1 MRIDVAGADSCPDKC
16 TGAGL
21 GWARGSIGGEL
32 RETAMR
38 MTHLYWYTKGCPF
51 ADEESANR
59 IVSLLYVDAN

>member
-1 MRIDVAGADSCPDKC
+1 MRIVVAGAERCGEKC
-16 TGAGL
+16 TGAG
-21 GWARGSIGGEL
+21 L

>member
-1 MRIDVAGADSCPDKC
+1 
-16 TGAGL
+16 
-21 GWARGSIGGEL
+21 
-32 RETAMR
+32 